1 MITLCLVAMPIGAQS
16 LYVGSY
22 SAHLQVESDTHIS
35 MRRDDGGHGG
45 KHEAIFASLQWQ
57 HRQAAVSF

>member
-1 MITLCLVAMPIGAQS
+1 MITLCLVAMAIGAQS

-22 SAHLQVESDTHIS
+22 SAHPQVESDTHIS

-45 KHEAIFASLQWQ
+45 KHEAIFASL
-57 HRQAAVSF
+57 